1 MYIYVYIYIYIHI
14 YICVCATVLH
24 LQICIHALSQATV
37 LHRRI
42 QIVACIEE
50 YRLSLASKDTDSLT
64 KPIGLP
70 IGFQIT
76 QWTFVMF
83 LDVSMRTW
91 CFGDWS
97 QMQTQ
102 CMCWAKERVQ
112 ELITIICARCCD
124 RQQQMRRQQQM
135 AHDLLHFILEISILF
150 ELQYVTQTKARIST
164 KCKFVNHNCPS
175 VSIYIHLY
183 D

>member
-1 MYIYVYIYIYIHI
+1 MYIYVYIYISIRIYI

-24 LQICIHALSQATV
+24 VLMCIHALSQATV

-83 LDVSMRTW
+83 LDVSMRT
-91 CFGDWS
+91 
-97 QMQTQ
+97 
-102 CMCWAKERVQ
+102 
-112 ELITIICARCCD
+112 
-124 RQQQMRRQQQM
+124 
-135 AHDLLHFILEISILF
+135 
-150 ELQYVTQTKARIST
+150 
-164 KCKFVNHNCPS
+164 
-175 VSIYIHLY
+175 
-183 D
+183 